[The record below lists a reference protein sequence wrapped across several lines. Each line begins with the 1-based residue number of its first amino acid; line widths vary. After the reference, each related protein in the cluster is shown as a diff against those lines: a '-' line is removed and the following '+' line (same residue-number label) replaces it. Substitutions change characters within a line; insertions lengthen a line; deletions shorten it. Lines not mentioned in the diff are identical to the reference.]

1 VLGSLFGAE
10 LASERHVVVTQ
21 HTCRHAGRNQNVVDG
36 IKRLG
41 KTRVFFT
48 TMFPSLR
55 PLSCASS
62 AAFLFLICN
71 FCSLAHATDESLL
84 LPLARAPR
92 KSISL
97 KEAVDLALRTHPSG
111 EQARANVDV
120 ASARVEESR
129 APYLPQVAASAQ
141 YQRTTGNVVVR
152 PGYNT
157 SNAGQAAANTPV
169 ATWDPTFNAYTFGAS
184 ASQLIYD
191 FGQTS
196 ERWRSS
202 EANVASAV
210 DSERATQIQIVSN
223 VRKAYFQARAQKDL
237 VAVASDAVKNQQRH
251 LDQIDGLVAQGMRPE
266 IDRVTAQTNVANAQV
281 QFIAA
286 QNAFVLACAALDQ
299 SIGLSASAGYQPAD
313 DDMGP
318 VPDEDAPIERL
329 LEIALRD
336 RPELAAFAEQRKA
349 QEHLVGAARGAYG
362 PSLSAQASVS
372 EQGIALDHL
381 TPNWWVGAL
390 LSWQIFQGG
399 ATAGQ
404 VHEAKATLR
413 VIQAQEDAFRL
424 GVRIDV
430 EQSSLAVQAARA
442 TLAAAGFAL
451 TNARRQLELAES
463 RYTVGMG
470 SVIELG
476 DSQVVST
483 QTAAQEV
490 NARYTLASARAA
502 LLGALGRQ

>member
-1 VLGSLFGAE
+1 
-10 LASERHVVVTQ
+10 
-21 HTCRHAGRNQNVVDG
+21 
-36 IKRLG
+36 
-41 KTRVFFT
+41 
-48 TMFPSLR
+48 MFPFLR
-55 PLSCASS
+55 HLRCASF
-62 AAFLFLICN
+62 AAFLLAVCG
-71 FCSLAHATDESLL
+71 FCSLAHASDESLL

-97 KEAVDLALRTHPSG
+97 KDAVDLALRTHPSG

-141 YQRTTGNVVVR
+141 YQRTTGNVPVR
-152 PGYNT
+152 PGYNS
-157 SNAGQAAANTPV
+157 SNATQTTANSQP

-210 DSERATQIQIVSN
+210 NSERATQIQIVST

-237 VAVASDAVKNQQRH
+237 VGVASDAVKNQQRH
-251 LDQIDGLVAQGMRPE
+251 LDQINGLVEHGMRPE
-266 IDRVTAQTNVANAQV
+266 IDRVTAETNVANAQV

-286 QNAFVLACAALDQ
+286 QNAYVLACAALDQ
-299 SIGLSASAGYQPAD
+299 SIGLSASTGYQPAED
-313 DDMGP
+313 EMGAVPEENAP
-318 VPDEDAPIERL
+318 VERL

-349 QEHLVGAARGAYG
+349 QEHLVGAANGAYG
-362 PSLSAQASVS
+362 PSLSAQASLT
-372 EQGIALDHL
+372 EQGVALDHL
-381 TPNWWVGAL
+381 TPNWWIGAL
-390 LSWQIFQGG
+390 LSWQILQGG
-399 ATAGQ
+399 ATTGQ

-413 VIQAQEDAFRL
+413 VIQAQEDTFRL
-424 GVRIDV
+424 SVRIEV

-442 TLAAAGFAL
+442 TLAAAGLAL
-451 TNARRQLELAES
+451 TNARRQLELAEA

-476 DSQVVST
+476 DSQVVAT

>member
-1 VLGSLFGAE
+1 LGSLFGAE
-10 LASERHVVVTQ
+10 LASECHVVVTQ
-21 HTCRHAGRNQNVVDG
+21 HTCRHAGRNQNVDG
-36 IKRLG
+36 IERLR
-41 KTRVFFT
+41 KIHVFFT

-71 FCSLAHATDESLL
+71 FCSFARAADESLL

-129 APYLPQVAASAQ
+129 APYLPQVTASAQ

-157 SNAGQAAANTPV
+157 SNAGQV
-169 ATWDPTFNAYTFGAS
+169 ATWDPSFNAYTFGAS

-196 ERWRSS
+196 ERWRAS

-210 DSERATQIQIVSN
+210 GSERANQIQIVSN

-237 VAVASDAVKNQQRH
+237 VAVANDAVKNQQRH

-313 DDMGP
+313 DDMSA
-318 VPDEDAPIERL
+318 VPEEDAPIDRL

-362 PSLSAQASVS
+362 PSLSAQASVT
-372 EQGIALDHL
+372 EQGIALDNL

-424 GVRIDV
+424 SVRIDV

>member
-1 VLGSLFGAE
+1 
-10 LASERHVVVTQ
+10 
-21 HTCRHAGRNQNVVDG
+21 
-36 IKRLG
+36 
-41 KTRVFFT
+41 
-48 TMFPSLR
+48 MFPSLR
-55 PLSCASS
+55 HLLRASF
-62 AAFLFLICN
+62 AAFLLGFCG
-71 FCSLAHATDESLL
+71 FCSLAHAEDASLL

-97 KEAVDLALRTHPSG
+97 KEAIDLALRTHPSG

-141 YQRTTGNVVVR
+141 YQRTTGNVPVR
-152 PGYNT
+152 PGYNS
-157 SNAGQAAANTPV
+157 SNAAQSAVNTQPV
-169 ATWDPTFNAYTFGAS
+169 TWDPSFNSYTFGAS

-202 EANVASAV
+202 EANAASAI

-237 VAVASDAVKNQQRH
+237 VDVASDAVKNQQRH
-251 LDQIDGLVAQGMRPE
+251 LDQIQGLVEQGMRAE
-266 IDRVTAQTNVANAQV
+266 IDRVTAETNVANAQV

-286 QNAFVLACAALDQ
+286 QNAYVLACAALDQ
-299 SIGLSASAGYQPAD
+299 SIGLSASAGYQPASD
-313 DDMGP
+313 EMGA
-318 VPDEDAPIERL
+318 VPEENAPLEQL

-349 QEHLVGAARGAYG
+349 QEHLVGAANGAYG
-362 PSLSAQASVS
+362 PSLSAAANVTD
-372 EQGIALDHL
+372 QGIALDHL

-404 VHEAKATLR
+404 VREAKATLR
-413 VIQAQEDAFRL
+413 VIQAQEDTFRL
-424 GVRIDV
+424 SVRIDV

-442 TLAAAGFAL
+442 TLAAAGLAL

-476 DSQVVST
+476 DSQVVAT
-483 QTAAQEV
+483 QAAAQEV

>member
-1 VLGSLFGAE
+1 
-10 LASERHVVVTQ
+10 
-21 HTCRHAGRNQNVVDG
+21 
-36 IKRLG
+36 
-41 KTRVFFT
+41 
-48 TMFPSLR
+48 M
-55 PLSCASS
+55 
-62 AAFLFLICN
+62 
-71 FCSLAHATDESLL
+71 
-84 LPLARAPR
+84 PLARAPR
-92 KSISL
+92 KTIGL

-111 EQARANVDV
+111 EQSRANVDV

-157 SNAGQAAANTPV
+157 SNAGQV
-169 ATWDPTFNAYTFGAS
+169 ATWDPSFNAYTFGAS

-202 EANVASAV
+202 EANVASAI
-210 DSERATQIQIVSN
+210 DSERAARIQIVSN

-251 LDQIDGLVAQGMRPE
+251 LDQINGLVEHGMRPE
-266 IDRVTAQTNVANAQV
+266 IDRVTAETNVANAQV

-299 SIGLSASAGYQPAD
+299 AIGLSASAGYQPAED
-313 DDMGP
+313 EMGA
-318 VPDEDAPIERL
+318 VPEENASIERL

-349 QEHLVGAARGAYG
+349 QEHLVGAANGAYG
-362 PSLSAQASVS
+362 PSLSAQASVT

-381 TPNWWVGAL
+381 TPNWWIGAL
-390 LSWQIFQGG
+390 LSWQILQGG
-399 ATAGQ
+399 ATTGQ

-413 VIQAQEDAFRL
+413 VIQAQEDAFKL
-424 GVRIDV
+424 SVRIDV

-442 TLAAAGFAL
+442 TLAAAGLAL
-451 TNARRQLELAES
+451 TNARRQLDLAES

-476 DSQVVST
+476 DSQVVAT
-483 QTAAQEV
+483 QAAAQEV

>member
-1 VLGSLFGAE
+1 M
-10 LASERHVVVTQ
+10 LA
-21 HTCRHAGRNQNVVDG
+21 
-36 IKRLG
+36 
-41 KTRVFFT
+41 
-48 TMFPSLR
+48 SLR
-55 PLSCASS
+55 PNGCASS
-62 AAFLFLICN
+62 AAWLLLACN
-71 FCSLAHATDESLL
+71 FCSFAHAADEPLV
-84 LPLARAPR
+84 LPAAHVPR
-92 KSISL
+92 KSIRL
-97 KEAVDLALRTHPSG
+97 KEAVDLALSTHPSG
-111 EQARANVDV
+111 AQARANVDV
-120 ASARVEESR
+120 ASARVEQSR
-129 APYLPQVAASAQ
+129 APYLPQVGASAQ
-141 YQRTTGNVVVR
+141 YQRTTGNVVIR
-152 PGYNT
+152 PSYGSSSAALAT
-157 SNAGQAAANTPV
+157 AANQP
-169 ATWDPTFNAYTFGAS
+169 ATWDPAFNAYTLGAS

-210 DSERATQIQIVSN
+210 DNERATRIQIVSN

-237 VAVASDAVKNQQRH
+237 VAVADDSVKNQQRH
-251 LDQIDGLVAQGMRPE
+251 LDQIEGLVAHGMRPE

-286 QNAFVLACAALDQ
+286 QNAYVLACAALDQ
-299 SIGLSASAGYQPAD
+299 AIGLPASAGYQPAD
-313 DDMGP
+313 DDIGP
-318 VPDEDAPIERL
+318 VPDEDEPIDRL

-336 RPELAAFAEQRKA
+336 RPELAAFAQQRKA
-349 QEHLVGAARGAYG
+349 QEHLVGAANGAYG
-362 PSLSAQASVS
+362 PSLFAQANVS

-390 LSWQIFQGG
+390 LSWQFFQGG

-404 VHEAKATLR
+404 VREAKATLR
-413 VIQAQEDAFRL
+413 VIQAQEDAFKL
-424 GVRIDV
+424 SVRIDV

-476 DSQVVST
+476 DSQVTAT

>member
-1 VLGSLFGAE
+1 
-10 LASERHVVVTQ
+10 
-21 HTCRHAGRNQNVVDG
+21 
-36 IKRLG
+36 
-41 KTRVFFT
+41 
-48 TMFPSLR
+48 MFPSLR
-55 PLSCASS
+55 HLIGASF
-62 AAFLFLICN
+62 AAFLLGVCS
-71 FCSLAHATDESLL
+71 FCSLAHAEDDSLM

-97 KEAVDLALRTHPSG
+97 KEAVDLALRTHPAG

-141 YQRTTGNVVVR
+141 YQRTTGNIPVR
-152 PGYNT
+152 PGYNS
-157 SNAGQAAANTPV
+157 SNAAQSAANTTANTQS
-169 ATWDPTFNAYTFGAS
+169 ATWDPTFNSYTFGAS

-210 DSERATQIQIVSN
+210 NSERATQIQIVST

-251 LDQIDGLVAQGMRPE
+251 LDQINGLVEHGMRPE
-266 IDRVTAQTNVANAQV
+266 IDRVTAETNVANAQV

-299 SIGLSASAGYQPAD
+299 SIGLSASAGYQPAED
-313 DDMGP
+313 EMGA
-318 VPDEDAPIERL
+318 VPEENASIERL

-349 QEHLVGAARGAYG
+349 QEHLVGAANGAYG
-362 PSLSAQASVS
+362 PSLSAQASVT

-381 TPNWWVGAL
+381 TPNWWIGAL
-390 LSWQIFQGG
+390 LSWQILQGG
-399 ATAGQ
+399 ATTGQ

-413 VIQAQEDAFRL
+413 VIQAQEDAFKL
-424 GVRIDV
+424 SVRIDV

-442 TLAAAGFAL
+442 TLAAAGLAL
-451 TNARRQLELAES
+451 TNARRQLDLAES

-476 DSQVVST
+476 DSQVVAT
-483 QTAAQEV
+483 QAAAQEV